1 MFEIYKKGQGTWARR
16 VAVIGMGAL
25 AAFGT
30 FELYSYINSISA
42 ASFSVAGVEVPYS
55 LLISAVVLLAAAG
68 LIAWLINVPK
78 FVDYLIMSEIEL
90 RKVSWPTRDE
100 LKRQTTVVILAL
112 LAFSLVLWVADLF
125 FTYGNLYLYKSK

>member
-16 VAVIGMGAL
+16 IAVIGLGAL

-30 FELYSYINSISA
+30 YELYDSLSA
-42 ASFSVAGVEVPYS
+42 VTGSFTIAAVEVPWS
-55 LLISAVVLLAAAG
+55 MLASVLALLGAAV
-68 LIAWLINVPK
+68 LIAWLVNLPR

-100 LKRQTTVVILAL
+100 LKRQTTVVIIAL
-112 LAFSLVLWVADLF
+112 IAFSLTLWIADLIF
-125 FTYGNLYLYKSK
+125 ASGILRFYRK